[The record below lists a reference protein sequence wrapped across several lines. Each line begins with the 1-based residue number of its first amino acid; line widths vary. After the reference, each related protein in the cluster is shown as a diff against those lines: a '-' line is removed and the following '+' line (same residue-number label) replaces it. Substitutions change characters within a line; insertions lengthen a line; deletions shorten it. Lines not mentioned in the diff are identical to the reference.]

1 MKLKK
6 VRISNYRSIKGTIE
20 IDFSQLTVLIG
31 PNNSGKS
38 NILWC
43 INKILSQECPVDE
56 IFTEKDVYRQDP
68 ARDIDVEIEFDE
80 PYLHV
85 PFPGAEPARVD
96 KVRCIYKRHKEGPL
110 KGRRF
115 VEKHCLTKDNRI
127 VQVLSE
133 NTGSGG
139 VKIFNTLD
147 CPLDKIRE
155 KTPVVYIRTDR
166 ITTQS
171 RSDIRQTLLNSLLND
186 INRDFLREDNT
197 ISMMNTD
204 GTETK
209 IPRRQWFDQCIEE
222 AMITLRTEA
231 FTKLKET
238 IRQSMLDYLGY
249 ELDPEDTRWDII
261 FKPIKSKDFYHSL
274 EMCLYEDDRVTPL
287 RALGEGVQ
295 NAIILSILE
304 AYNRHKSQGFI
315 LMIEEPE
322 MYLYPRMKRNLYKVL
337 RNLSE
342 KNQVIYITHST
353 NFVTLPDF
361 DSVRIVSNEGNGTQ
375 IKTPHCSCTESLK
388 DKFRNSLSTDLNEIF
403 FSKKVILIET
413 DYQKKVLLDYEKRLG
428 LDYDMLG
435 VTILDVGNKS
445 SMPDFAELALAFD
458 ICIALAFDKHSTCFA
473 ERRADEE
480 VINEKLLAY
489 GEKGVQLF
497 YTTNTYAD
505 ELKKEWGETAFQQYL
520 DKYSNNKKE
529 GKIMSFASDPEIPVP
544 DFIQV
549 IIDWITK
556 SVLS

>member
-6 VRISNYRSIKGTIE
+6 VRISNYRSIKDTVE
-20 IDFSQLTVLIG
+20 IDFSQLTVFIG

-43 INKILSQECPVDE
+43 INKILSREYPIDE

-68 ARDIDVEIEFDE
+68 ARNIDVEIEFDQ

-96 KVRCIYKRHKEGPL
+96 KVRCIYKRHKEGPF

-115 VEKHCLTKDNRI
+115 VEKHCLTKDNRV

-133 NTGSGG
+133 NTGAGG
-139 VKIFNTLD
+139 VNVFNTLD

-171 RSDIRQTLLNSLLND
+171 RSDIRQTLLKSLLND
-186 INRDFLREDNT
+186 VNRDFLREDNT

-204 GTETK
+204 GSETE
-209 IPRRQWFDQCIEE
+209 IPRKQWFDQCIEE

-231 FTKLKET
+231 FSRLKDT
-238 IRQSMLDYLGY
+238 IRKSMLDYLGY
-249 ELDPEDTRWDII
+249 ELDPDDTRWDVI
-261 FKPIKSKDFYHSL
+261 FKPITSQDFYQSMEL
-274 EMCLYEDDRVTPL
+274 CLYEEDRETPL

-295 NAIILSILE
+295 NAIILSILD
-304 AYNRHKSQGFI
+304 AYNRHESDGFI

-342 KNQVIYITHST
+342 KNQVIYITHSN

-375 IKTPHCSCTESLK
+375 VKAPDCSCIESLK
-388 DKFRNSLSTDLNEIF
+388 DRFRNIHSTDLNEIF
-403 FSKKVILIET
+403 FSKKAILIET

-445 SMPDFAELALAFD
+445 SMPEFAELALAFD
-458 ICIALAFDKHSTCFA
+458 ICIAMAFDKHSSYFVD
-473 ERRADEE
+473 RRADEE
-480 VINEKLLAY
+480 LINNKLLAY
-489 GEKGVQLF
+489 GEKGIQLF
-497 YTTNTYAD
+497 YSNNTYAD
-505 ELKKEWGETAFQQYL
+505 ELRREWGENTFQKYL
-520 DKYSNNKKE
+520 DKYFNNKLE
-529 GKIMSFASDPEIPVP
+529 GKIMSFANDPEIPVP
-544 DFIQV
+544 QFILK
-549 IIDWITK
+549 IIDWITE
-556 SVLS
+556 SERS